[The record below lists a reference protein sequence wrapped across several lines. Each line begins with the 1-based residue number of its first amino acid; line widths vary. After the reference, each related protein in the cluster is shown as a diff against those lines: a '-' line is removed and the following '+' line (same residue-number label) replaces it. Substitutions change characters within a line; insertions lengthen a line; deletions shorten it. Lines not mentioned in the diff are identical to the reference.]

1 MKFTYPHYLLT
12 MLFIVFFC
20 LIFQS
25 CAKDSDLFYEYVVEQ
40 EEEVVETDDPDEN
53 SEDPDEENPDE
64 GNEEDPDE
72 GNEEDPDEGEEEP
85 DIPEFPDTP
94 DDPGNPNKI
103 EGTYYPK
110 SADDVANPAN
120 ASFKAVITDSFDCNN
135 CTFAPNQTIE
145 PAGGVITGSNINLNG
160 AYIQNTYKQAFAPS
174 VRFSTLYENSRVS
187 PETFGAV
194 SGDNVDDNAAID
206 AMINNCALAV
216 GTKDGS
222 YIKNRPSNYNRGG
235 IINWNL
241 NGAEV
246 KITSAANFRTSL
258 PSVDAVF
265 DMTNISPTIY
275 NGEFDGT
282 DAYGRLFYLHG
293 QNHFSFRNLW
303 VHNLYSPNAIRA
315 VAFRFSINATSS
327 GFSAGEFRD
336 NVIEDIVA
344 QGDGNY
350 NDTHGIAKA
359 WWYSFSGMNSSTNFH
374 ILYQNNVV
382 RNIIGDDAE
391 GFYAIGGANVSHN
404 GRFTFD
410 NEDYRNC
417 TRRAIKVCVSNVEIK
432 NSYFEEI
439 PQSMFNSAQQM
450 GSMVDFF
457 STSSGNLIENI
468 WIHDNVIRTVPG
480 HNAHYYLLSV
490 TDAKNVIIENNTIT
504 MENAG
509 NYGGIR
515 LGSNTSIYSGAL
527 QNVKIRNNILNNTYV
542 NTMTKYA
549 PVNNQPI
556 EIDNNEF
563 NFTSTLGVDVGALR
577 FSARNGAHGYI
588 NFTNND
594 INVNMSSPNGINGVL
609 ASNGVDVVGVTLDNV
624 NVTYSN
630 GSSARP
636 FGYLQG
642 SFNSSNT
649 IKNSSLT
656 GANGAQSLVVNGSQ
670 SAQIVNSTDS
680 NGNPITMK

>member
-1 MKFTYPHYLLT
+1 MKFTYPHNLPT
-12 MLFIVFFC
+12 MLFIAIFVLF
-20 LIFQS
+20 FQS
-25 CAKDSDLFYEYVVEQ
+25 CAKDSDLFLDYVIDP
-40 EEEVVETDDPDEN
+40 EEEVIDSEDPDEN
-53 SEDPDEENPDE
+53 SEDPDDNDDNPDN
-64 GNEEDPDE
+64 GDDNNPDDGDDDDSGIPDFPEDP
-72 GNEEDPDEGEEEP
+72 EDPV
-85 DIPEFPDTP
+85 
-94 DDPGNPNKI
+94 NPNKI
-103 EGTYYPK
+103 EGTYTPE
-110 SADDVANPAN
+110 SAADLADPAHT
-120 ASFKAVITDSFDCNN
+120 SFKAIISKSFTCDG
-135 CTFAPNQTIE
+135 CTLAPNQTIE
-145 PAGGVITGSNINLNG
+145 PAGGVISGSNINLNG
-160 AYIQNTYKQAFAPS
+160 AYIENTYKQAFSPNAEFSS
-174 VRFSTLYENSRVS
+174 VYEGSRVS
-187 PETFGAV
+187 PEAFGAV
-194 SGDNVDDNAAID
+194 SGDNVDDNDAID
-206 AMINNCALAV
+206 ALINNCALAI
-216 GTKDGS
+216 GAKDGS
-222 YIKNRPSNYNRGG
+222 YIKNRPSNYRRNG

-241 NGAEV
+241 NGSEI
-246 KITSAANFRTSL
+246 KITSAANFRTGTV
-258 PSVDAVF
+258 SVDAVF
-265 DMTNISPTIY
+265 DMTNISPSFY

-315 VAFRFSINATSS
+315 VAFRFSINATGS
-327 GFSAGEFRD
+327 GFSYGEFK
-336 NVIEDIVA
+336 NNLIEDIVA

-359 WWYSFSGMNSSTNFH
+359 WWYSFSGMTSSTSFD
-374 ILYQNNVV
+374 IVYQNNVV

-404 GRFTFD
+404 GKFTFD

-480 HNAHYYLLSV
+480 NNAHYYLLSV
-490 TDAKNVIIENNTIT
+490 TDAKNVTIENNTVT
-504 MENAG
+504 MENTG

-527 QNVKIRNNILNNTYV
+527 QNVKIRNNVLNNCYV

-563 NFTSTLGVDVGALR
+563 NFTSTLGVDVAALR
-577 FSARNGAHGYI
+577 FSAGNGAHGYI

-594 INVNMSSPNGINGVL
+594 INVNMGSPNGINGVL

-624 NVTYSN
+624 SVTYSN

-636 FGYLQG
+636 FGYLRG
-642 SFNSSNT
+642 SLNNSNT
-649 IKNSSLT
+649 IKNCSLE
-656 GANGAQSLVVNGSQ
+656 GASGTESLVVNGSQ
-670 SAQIVNSTDS
+670 SAQITNSTDA